1 MKRCNHSLLWLIFQ
15 FITASFRPC
24 GLGLDCQGLWQS
36 RLGMTQPI
44 AMSIAIRKRSDN
56 PPIFVRLSDWKA
68 IYYECKSKQSLSQR

>member
-1 MKRCNHSLLWLIFQ
+1 MTSQ
-15 FITASFRPC
+15 FPRVFDPAHW
-24 GLGLDCQGLWQS
+24 GYVAKVLGQS

-56 PPIFVRLSDWKA
+56 PILVRLSDWKA